1 MFDDRYV
8 FGDGRFYP
16 ITRKKRE
23 KNYTVFQNN
32 EISCSG
38 QQSIF
43 QNAQQTAEEKNVLH
57 RVPQD

>member
-1 MFDDRYV
+1 MIGML

-16 ITRKKRE
+16 ITRKKKD
-23 KNYTVFQNN
+23 KNYKVFRNN

-38 QQSIF
+38 RQSIF
-43 QNAQQTAEEKNVLH
+43 QNAQQTAEEKNVLR